1 MEVLSQAYRT
11 LGDATRLRILR
22 LIAQTPLNVSELVSL
37 VGIAQPSVSHH
48 LGKLKAMNLLREDR
62 QNGFTYYALDVTPND
77 PRWPLVRIAVEEKS
91 DSDGDLAR
99 LQDLLRR
106 REDRQAINERLLE
119 PGQSFQLWSRA
130 LGRLLPHLD
139 VADLG
144 CGTGALT
151 VEIARWARSV
161 LAIDR
166 SRETLD
172 HARARAEREGIV
184 NVEFLAAD
192 LHKLESRRK
201 FDVVVASQSLHF
213 VDDPRR
219 VLSQAGKLLKKEGRL
234 LVLELLPHGEEWV
247 RDRLGHRWLGFE
259 PEQLAGML
267 EAERFSSIRTELLPD
282 GSGPFRP
289 FLVCAEA
296 PK

>member
-1 MEVLSQAYRT
+1 MESLSQAYRT

-22 LIAQTPLNVSELVSL
+22 LIAKTPLNVSELVSL

-48 LGKLKAMNLLREDR
+48 LGKLKAMKLLREER
-62 QNGFTYYALDVTPND
+62 QNGFTYYALGAGKDD
-77 PRWPLVRIAVEEKS
+77 PRWPLVRVAIEEKG
-91 DSDGDLAR
+91 DSDGDLSR

-106 REDRQAINERLLE
+106 REDRQAVNERLLE

-130 LGRLLPHLD
+130 LGNLLPRLD

-151 VEIARWARSV
+151 VEMARWARSV
-161 LAIDR
+161 VAIDK
-166 SRETLD
+166 SRDSLD
-172 HARARAEREGIV
+172 AARVRAEREGAK

-192 LHKLESRRK
+192 LHKLELRRK

-213 VDDPRR
+213 VDDPPR
-219 VLSQAGKLLKKEGRL
+219 VLAQAGKLLKKHGRL

-247 RDRLGHRWLGFE
+247 RERLGHRWLGFE
-259 PEQLAGML
+259 PARLAASL
-267 EAERFSSIRTELLPD
+267 EAEGFGSITTELLPG
-282 GSGPFRP
+282 GSGSFRP
-289 FLVCAEA
+289 FSLCAEA
-296 PK
+296 P

>member
-1 MEVLSQAYRT
+1 MESLSQAYRT

-48 LGKLKAMNLLREDR
+48 LGKLKAMRLLREDR
-62 QNGFTYYALDVTPND
+62 QNGFTYYALGVAKDD
-77 PRWPLVRIAVEEKS
+77 PRWPLVRVAIEEKG

-106 REDRQAINERLLE
+106 REDRQAVNERLLE

-130 LGRLLPHLD
+130 LGRLLPRLD

-151 VEIARWARSV
+151 VEMARWARSV
-161 LAIDR
+161 VAIDK
-166 SRETLD
+166 SRESLD
-172 HARARAEREGIV
+172 AARARAEREGAK

-192 LHKLESRRK
+192 LHKLDLRRK

-213 VDDPRR
+213 VDDPPR
-219 VLSQAGKLLKKEGRL
+219 VLAQAAKLLKKHGRV

-247 RDRLGHRWLGFE
+247 RERLGHRWLGFE
-259 PEQLAGML
+259 PARLAASL
-267 EAERFSSIRTELLPD
+267 EAEGFGSISTEMLPS

-289 FLVCAEA
+289 FMLCAEA
-296 PK
+296 P

>member
-1 MEVLSQAYRT
+1 MESLSQAYRT

-48 LGKLKAMNLLREDR
+48 LGKLKAMRLLREDR
-62 QNGFTYYALDVTPND
+62 QNGFTYYALSVTKDD
-77 PRWPLVRIAVEEKS
+77 PRWPLVRVAIEEKG

-106 REDRQAINERLLE
+106 REDRQAVNERLLE

-130 LGRLLPHLD
+130 LGRLLPRLD

-151 VEIARWARSV
+151 VEMARWARSV
-161 LAIDR
+161 VAIDK
-166 SRETLD
+166 SRESLD
-172 HARARAEREGIV
+172 AARARAEREGAK

-192 LHKLESRRK
+192 LHKLDLRRK

-213 VDDPRR
+213 VDDPPR
-219 VLSQAGKLLKKEGRL
+219 VLAQAAKLLKKHGRV

-247 RDRLGHRWLGFE
+247 RERLGHRWLGFE
-259 PEQLAGML
+259 PARLAASL
-267 EAERFSSIRTELLPD
+267 EAEGFGSISTEMLPN

-289 FLVCAEA
+289 FMLCAEA
-296 PK
+296 P

>member
-48 LGKLKAMNLLREDR
+48 LGKLKAMKLLREDR
-62 QNGFTYYALDVTPND
+62 QNGFTYYALDVTPD
-77 PRWPLVRIAVEEKS
+77 DARWPLVRLAIEEKS

-130 LGRLLPHLD
+130 LGRLLPQLD

-144 CGTGALT
+144 CGTAALT

-192 LHKLESRRK
+192 LHKLELRRK

-219 VLSQAGKLLKKEGRL
+219 VLSQVGKLLKKDGRL

-247 RDRLGHRWLGFE
+247 RERLGHRWLGFE
-259 PEQLAGML
+259 PAQLAGTL
-267 EAERFSSIRTELLPD
+267 EAERFSKISTEMLPG